1 MGLCDDQ
8 RGIVMSKEIAE
19 KEADIMIT
27 TTIEYN
33 KHDVLADLETSLKEV
48 KLMRDRKKAKRSWSD
63 FKKRMKD
70 EMTEEK

>member
-48 KLMRDRKKAKRSWSD
+48 KLMRDGKKAKRSWSD

>member
-1 MGLCDDQ
+1 MG
-8 RGIVMSKEIAE
+8 KEIAE

-27 TTIEYN
+27 TMIEHN
-33 KHDVLADLETSLKEV
+33 KHNVRTDLETALKEV
-48 KLMRDRKKAKRSWSD
+48 KLMRNGKKAKRSWAD

>member
-1 MGLCDDQ
+1 
-8 RGIVMSKEIAE
+8 
-19 KEADIMIT
+19 MIT

-48 KLMRDRKKAKRSWSD
+48 KLMRDGKKAKRSWSD